1 MYFSFWMLC
10 IFLAWAST
18 STIAA
23 APIAM
28 DTSVPWV
35 EDGEATQKGGPGWAS
50 FEQPKPEEAGGWADF
65 GQLSSAGGEG
75 FASFG
80 AFGEETAVRDKQGK
94 KVTNFKTIKIYV
106 FR

>member
-1 MYFSFWMLC
+1 MVC

-18 STIAA
+18 SATVV

-28 DTSVPWV
+28 DTSVPWA
-35 EDGEATQKGGPGWAS
+35 EDGGTTQQGGPGWAS

-75 FASFG
+75 FPSFG
-80 AFGEETAVRDKQGK
+80 AFGEETTVRDKQGK
-94 KVTNFKTIKIYV
+94 KVMNIKAIKICV
-106 FR
+106 FRQ